1 MKPTAS
7 LSFSATVTRTSL
19 AKALGHVQ
27 RIIEKRN
34 TIPILAHVLIE
45 AGPDGLTFRGT
56 DLDIEATETIPA
68 TVAQPGAITVPAHL
82 LYDIARKLPDSAD
95 VAMTVEDGTLIVRAG
110 RSRFRLQTLPASDFP
125 SLDTG
130 DLPTSFTMKAAAFK
144 HLLDSCKFAIST
156 EETRYYL
163 NGIYLHTQFSSNALN
178 IRAVA
183 TDGHRLARI
192 ENMAPEGISAM
203 PGIILPR
210 KAVSEVLKL
219 LDDAETVSVALSD
232 KKIRFEIGKV
242 VLTSKLIDGT
252 FPDYQRVIPQGN
264 DKRLVVNKN
273 ILSASVDRVST
284 LSSARGPAI
293 NLSIAYGKITLS
305 VNDPDSGSASE
316 EIDAEYDSAP
326 IDIGFN
332 SRYLMDVLANV
343 EGDMVTMKMSDPGSP
358 MLVNGEKDDAL
369 YVLMPL
375 RV

>member
-1 MKPTAS
+1 MKTTAS

-68 TVAQPGAITVPAHL
+68 TVAQSGAITVPAHL
-82 LYDIARKLPDSAD
+82 LYDITRKLPDGAD
-95 VAMTVEDGTLIVRAG
+95 VALTVEDGTLIVRSG

-144 HLLDSCKFAIST
+144 HLLDSCQFAIST

-163 NGIYLHTQFSSNALN
+163 NGVYLHTQSYGNALN

-183 TDGHRLARI
+183 TDGHRLARL
-192 ENMAPEGISAM
+192 ENMAPEGIGGM

-210 KAVSEVLKL
+210 KAVNEVLKL

-252 FPDYQRVIPQGN
+252 FPDYQRVIPQTN
-264 DKRLVVNKN
+264 DKRLVIDKN

-284 LSSARGPAI
+284 LSSQKGNAI
-293 NLSIAYGKITLS
+293 KLSITSGRITLS

-316 EIDAEYDSAP
+316 DVDAEYDSAP

-343 EGDMVTMKMSDPGSP
+343 EGDMVTLNMSDPGSP
-358 MLVNGEKDDAL
+358 MLVSGEKDDAL
-369 YVLMPL
+369 YVLMPC